1 MKLNSRY
8 YITAML
14 ALVTMLLACDKD
26 EHDYP
31 AGLPE
36 YEHHYYLAYLPNNNA
51 NVVVQRNQAA
61 LVKFPV
67 QFYSSFTRSYDATT
81 YYKIVMDGITTPAA
95 LGVDYQVVD
104 KNGTTIAPVNG
115 QYAMTFPQAIRKTDT
130 IYLKMLNNT
139 TPGIRRL
146 EVQIATNIT
155 DQYAVDNFST
165 AFRRPVEI
173 R

>member
-1 MKLNSRY
+1 MKSIKYLG
-8 YITAML
+8 
-14 ALVTMLLACDKD
+14 ALILGTVLFVSCDKD
-26 EHDYP
+26 EHEYP
-31 AGLPE
+31 DGLPE
-36 YEHHYYLAYLPNNNA
+36 YDHHYYLAYLPNNNT

-67 QFYSSFTRSYDATT
+67 QFYSAFTRPYDATT
-81 YYKIVMDGITTPAA
+81 FYAIEMTGITTPAV
-95 LGVDYQVVD
+95 LGVDYQVVNKD
-104 KNGTTIAPVNG
+104 GVTIDPVDG
-115 QYAMTFPQAIRKTDT
+115 RYSMTFPQAIRKTDT

-139 TPGIRRL
+139 APGIRKL
-146 EVQIATNIT
+146 EVQIQTNIT

>member
-1 MKLNSRY
+1 MKARI

-14 ALVTMLLACDKD
+14 AAITVLAACDKD
-26 EHDYP
+26 EHEYP

-36 YEHHYYLAYLPNNNA
+36 YEHHYYLAYLPNNNS

-67 QFYSSFTRSYDATT
+67 QFYSAFTRPYDATT
-81 YYKIVMDGITTPAA
+81 YYAIVMDGITTPAE

-104 KNGTTIAPVNG
+104 KDGGTINPVEG
-115 QYAMTFPQAIRKTDT
+115 KYPMTFAQAIRRTDT

-139 TPGIRRL
+139 APGTRKL
-146 EVQIATNIT
+146 EVQILTNIT